1 MRHYCYK
8 KTRCGRATLND
19 VLNKYGQSTKLYDF
33 CFDGRN
39 SNYVTVS
46 SYGARWVKDIKENQI
61 CLSKQQRKDAKRN
74 NNYVTV
80 SSYGTRWVKDI
91 KENQICLSKQ
101 QRKDAKRNNKYV
113 TVSSYGA
120 RWVKDIKENQ
130 ICLSKQ
136 QRKDANINIIFSSYF
151 TVGPKIFYQITG
163 IFMESDPTLFL
174 PNYF

>member
-8 KTRCGRATLND
+8 KTRCGRVTLND
-19 VLNKYGQSTKLYDF
+19 VLNKYGQSTKWYDF

-39 SNYVTVS
+39 NNYVTVS
-46 SYGARWVKDIKENQI
+46 SYGVRWVKDIKENQI

-74 NNYVTV
+74 NT
-80 SSYGTRWVKDI
+80 
-91 KENQICLSKQ
+91 
-101 QRKDAKRNNKYV
+101 YV

-130 ICLSKQ
+130 TCLSKR

-151 TVGPKIFYQITG
+151 KVGPKIFYQITG